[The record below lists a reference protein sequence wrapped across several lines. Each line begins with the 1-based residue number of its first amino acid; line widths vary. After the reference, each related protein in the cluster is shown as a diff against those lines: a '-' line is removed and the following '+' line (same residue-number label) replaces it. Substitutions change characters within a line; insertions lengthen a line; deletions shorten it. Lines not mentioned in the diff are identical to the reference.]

1 MPGARPPVSAHTS
14 VTHYASSHIDHSSKD
29 AEQTMSKDA
38 APPPYE
44 APEIRVL
51 GTLHE
56 LTLRDDFCFFGKSL
70 GSPDYWNRIPVSN
83 CSS

>member
-1 MPGARPPVSAHTS
+1 
-14 VTHYASSHIDHSSKD
+14 
-29 AEQTMSKDA
+29 MSKDIA
-38 APPPYE
+38 LPPPYV

-51 GTLHE
+51 GTLEE
-56 LTLRDDFCFFGKSL
+56 LTLSGDFCFFGKSL